1 MNIAGAMAG
10 LVVAACTLAGCIP
23 HAVVREPP
31 QAVSEPISGEP
42 RIEPAMETLNNEAQV
57 WELRPVVADA
67 VVVTQSRYVV
77 GAGDTLRSVATKTG
91 AGSDAIAKANG
102 LSRPYLV
109 KVGQLL
115 QIPTGRYHRV
125 DTGQTGIAIARAYA
139 IDWQM
144 IIDANALV
152 APYTLR
158 VGQKLHLPN
167 AQPQTL
173 EARAAA
179 FRLDIDDILSGG
191 EPAVATDA
199 QPSVRPTLNRP
210 LSPEVAIAEPSRFS
224 GVFDWPATGA
234 VVNKFG
240 PAGEG
245 EVNRGITLNVVQ
257 NASIVSAA
265 DGIVAFVGDNVASF
279 SGLILVKH
287 GGGWIT
293 AYGNA
298 AKSSVTR
305 GQSIKRGQTIGRAGT
320 GSNPQLFFQMR
331 KGGVAIDPLKYLPD
345 R

>member
-1 MNIAGAMAG
+1 MKIAGAMAG
-10 LVVAACTLAGCIP
+10 LIVVACFVTGCIP
-23 HAVVREPP
+23 PTAEREPP
-31 QAVSEPISGEP
+31 QTVSESIANEQ

-77 GAGDTLRSVATKTG
+77 AAGDTLRAIAAKTG

-102 LSRPYLV
+102 LSQPYLV
-109 KVGQLL
+109 KLGQLL

-139 IDWQM
+139 IDWQK

-158 VGQKLHLPN
+158 VGQKLLLPN

-179 FRLDIDDILSGG
+179 FRLDIDDILTGG
-191 EPAVATDA
+191 EPAVVTDA
-199 QPSVRPTLNRP
+199 QPSARPTLNRP

-224 GVFDWPATGA
+224 GIFDWPATGA

-245 EVNRGITLNVVQ
+245 EVNRGITLNVAQ
-257 NASIVSAA
+257 NASIISAA
-265 DGIVAFVGDNVASF
+265 DGIVAFVGDNVASY

-287 GGGWIT
+287 GAGWIT

-298 AKSSVTR
+298 AKSGVTR

-331 KGGVAIDPLKYLPD
+331 KGGVAVDPLKYLPN